1 MSDIS
6 QGRSPNATA
15 RFAGLLYVLLTPLGI
30 LGIMYVP
37 SALVVPGDILV
48 SIANIEA
55 SELLFRTS
63 IAVALLVQLVHI
75 YLVILLYKILRPVNE
90 AIAQIMLLLVM
101 VGVPIAMLNEL
112 NHGAVLLVLGMEN
125 GSIEMVSV
133 FLDLHAY
140 GIQVVGVF
148 WGLWLFPFGYL
159 VFKSG
164 FLPKLIGILL
174 MIGCFGY
181 VADAFIYILNPNFGI
196 SFAEY
201 LFVGELVIALWLLIK
216 GVDVAKWGKLNQEL
230 AQE

>member
-1 MSDIS
+1 MSVS
-6 QGRSPNATA
+6 TQGHSPNATA

-30 LGIMYVP
+30 MGIMYVP
-37 SALVVPGDILV
+37 MVLAVPGDIL
-48 SIANIEA
+48 STITNITAHEV
-55 SELLFRTS
+55 LFRTS

-75 YLVILLYKILRPVNE
+75 YLVVLLYKILKPVNE
-90 AIAQIMLLLVM
+90 GVAKIMLLLVM

-112 NHGAVLLVLGMEN
+112 NHGAVLLIMGMEN
-125 GSIEMVSV
+125 GSVEMVSL

-164 FLPKLIGILL
+164 FLPKLIGVLL
-174 MIGCFGY
+174 MVGCFGY

-196 SFAEY
+196 SFAEF

-216 GVDVAKWGKLNQEL
+216 GVDAAKWAKLNRGL
-230 AQE
+230 AQV